1 MHSKDLLF
9 FARRDSV
16 VQTTILYKETGLR
29 SQAASRRLLSV
40 STFNTTEKAAEISL
54 KVGGQVSFHY
64 EINPLLANQCLFF
77 RFLFFII
84 AIHSTNNCV
93 LCSKKHQ
100 LTPPD
105 TSFVLS
111 KRIVGSSP
119 LAKK

>member
-64 EINPLLANQCLFF
+64 EINPLLANQCLF
-77 RFLFFII
+77 LFFVFFSLLSI
-84 AIHSTNNCV
+84 V
-93 LCSKKHQ
+93 L
-100 LTPPD
+100 T
-105 TSFVLS
+105 TVFVL
-111 KRIVGSSP
+111 
-119 LAKK
+119 